1 MNEDIKGLRERIAIA
16 GSPEEINR
24 LLEEG
29 STYTDAS
36 DRTRAAWNHTAQRR
50 RVELAKPIIARDVT
64 AALKIA
70 TIKAREVLTSPLKI
84 KTEQAQRR
92 HDRRAQ

>member
-50 RVELAKPIIARDVT
+50 RVELGTRQVSGEIRDCRLRVGCP
-64 AALKIA
+64 ASKG
-70 TIKAREVLTSPLKI
+70 
-84 KTEQAQRR
+84 AQ
-92 HDRRAQ
+92 